1 YILYG
6 WIGTLLLLFTG
17 CIKDEVKDC
26 DEDTCIRFNFVY
38 DFNADEEDLFAQQ
51 VDHIS
56 LFIYNTDTGILEDEL
71 EVYRTDMEANHTV
84 SLMLPAG
91 RHTAVAWGN
100 CHTEHYRIYDT
111 ETTASMQMEM
121 TCIDGYTMTRA
132 NPGTLFHASNTFEV
146 VQGSEYTV
154 PMSLIKNSNTVKVII
169 KGLTKEDQEMAES
182 IFVFRLVSNNW
193 KYNYDNSVCSEYPLT
208 YIPEYNPEYEDE
220 DGYAI
225 SATFYP
231 LRLFTYDEESVLTV
245 RYRNPVTGR
254 EASLEA
260 PLIPYLLK
268 QFEEEE
274 GIIPG
279 TIPVGR
285 ADNELLDRHDTYQ
298 VIFVL
303 EINADGDITFEEWN
317 RINQDQEL

>member
-1 YILYG
+1 M
-6 WIGTLLLLFTG
+6 
-17 CIKDEVKDC
+17 KDEVKDC
-26 DEDTCIRFNFVY
+26 DEDTCIRFNFIY
-38 DFNADEEDLFAQQ
+38 DFNAEEVDLFAEQ

-56 LFIYNTDTGILEDEL
+56 LFIYNTDTGMLEDKL
-71 EVYRTDMEANHTV
+71 EVYRTDMDAGHTV

-100 CHTEHYRIYDT
+100 CHTEYYQIYDT

-121 TCIDGYTMTRA
+121 TCINDYTMTRA
-132 NPGTLFHASNTFEV
+132 NPGSLFHASNTFEV
-146 VQGSEYTV
+146 VQGNEYTV

-182 IFVFRLVSNNW
+182 IFVFRLVSDNW
-193 KYNYDNSVCSEYPLT
+193 KYNYDNSVSSGYPLT

-220 DGYAI
+220 DGFAI

-245 RYRNPVTGR
+245 RYRNPATDR

-260 PLIPYLLK
+260 PLVPYLLK
-268 QFEEEE
+268 QLEEEVTPVM
-274 GIIPG
+274 IPAN
-279 TIPVGR
+279 I

-303 EINADGDITFEEWN
+303 EINANGDIGFEEWN
-317 RINQDQEL
+317 RINQGEELG